1 MCLNRWVHTRG
12 LRAFSE
18 GIMEKVMKRLKP
30 AVFWNPVLGSGI
42 DDVVDELLVKR
53 DREGEAVCIFN
64 DVVLRAGSLAT
75 RKQLIDR
82 YWKRPEPPLEPAESS
97 VVVCVSC
104 VGSDG
109 PGPVHIFSSMEK
121 AKAYCAHDDRDHV
134 IYDYVIDFP
143 ERHENLIQ

>member
-1 MCLNRWVHTRG
+1 
-12 LRAFSE
+12 
-18 GIMEKVMKRLKP
+18 MKRLKP
-30 AVFWNPVLGSGI
+30 AVFWNPVLGARI
-42 DDVVDELLVKR
+42 DDVVDELLPKR
-53 DREGEAVCIFN
+53 DREGEAICIFN
-64 DVVLRAGSLAT
+64 DVILRASSLTT

-82 YWKRPEPPLEPAESS
+82 YWKRPEPPRELAASS

-109 PGPVHIFSSMEK
+109 PGAVHIFSSMEK

-143 ERHENLIQ
+143 ERMEGMTQ